1 MVRTSAER
9 IYASTSAGLVLL
21 GLVAV
26 LAAIAIIVF
35 VRPAREPTAYIQDK
49 HGKRAKAS

>member
-9 IYASTSAGLVLL
+9 IYVSTSAGLVLL

-35 VRPAREPTAYIQDK
+35 VRPAPASAAYM
-49 HGKRAKAS
+49 HGKRAKTS